1 MTAACSSSSGAGL
14 RRAAVVDVPGIDAFG
29 LVTSGQS
36 FVPSAATEQEVTDQ
50 VGLIERTYGAK
61 GRAIIADAQA
71 EADGI
76 NAYWKANGITQPP
89 ATVNDVIAVT
99 AFIGSI
105 FGAGGGAEASNSE
118 FLSQLQASLGPRKG
132 HEAWEDA
139 MLANDPEAPTTITKR
154 FNYPVLTG
162 GKVKGSL
169 VIDAGS
175 VQSLDP
181 TKPLGATPNAG
192 AAPVAPAPADGT
204 NPVAGTSSTYP
215 AAGPVPRRE
224 ASNFLVVN
232 PSRSATGNTVA
243 VMGPQL
249 GYYYPEIVE
258 QIDLKGPGVQAQGVA
273 VPGAAMYLLIGRTK
287 NYAWSL
293 TSADHDIRDVF
304 AEQLCNP
311 DGTPPTRQSTHYL
324 YNGVCRPFDIF
335 DAGTLNGTPVVYP
348 QSVHGPMIGTA
359 TVGGRPYALTRQ
371 RSTFGRDGLN
381 LAALKDMTDGRA
393 TTPSKFY
400 DTANEFGFTFN
411 WAYASRTDTAYFS
424 SGLLPRRA
432 RRPRPAPPDP
442 RHRRLRLARLP
453 QRGRAP
459 ARRRRAAGP
468 AAELEQQVGTGL
480 HARRRHPA
488 RLGPPRPAVQPV
500 PEPRRAGRRRQRDEP
515 GRDRGHPC
523 AGVAHRQPG
532 PPHRPRAE
540 RPRRQDGGRARRLG
554 AARRAA
560 SRCER

>member
-1 MTAACSSSSGAGL
+1 MTDADINADFLPENFKPVGATHEEPTGRPGTKIIYDSYGVPHVTGKTSADLAFGAGWVTA
-14 RRAAVVDVPGIDAFG
+14 RGPRPADRARAAAPPVPRWSTCPASTPSQPRHERPVVRAER
-29 LVTSGQS
+29 S
-36 FVPSAATEQEVTDQ
+36 ATEQEVTDQ

-76 NAYWKANGITQPP
+76 NAFWKANGITQPP

-139 MLANDPEAPTTITKR
+139 MLADDPEAPTTITKR

-175 VQSLDP
+175 VESLDP
-181 TKPLGATPNAG
+181 TKPLGAAPGAG

-204 NPVAGTSSTYP
+204 NPTAGTSSTYP
-215 AAGPVPRRE
+215 AAGPVPHRE

-273 VPGAAMYLLIGRTK
+273 VPGAAMYILIGRTK

-293 TSADHDIRDVF
+293 TSADHDVRDVF

-324 YNGVCRPFDIF
+324 FNGVCRPFEIF

-359 TVGGRPYALTRQ
+359 TVGGRPYALTPPALDVRQ
-371 RSTFGRDGLN
+371 GR
-381 LAALKDMTDGRA
+381 
-393 TTPSKFY
+393 PQ
-400 DTANEFGFTFN
+400 
-411 WAYASRTDTAYFS
+411 
-424 SGLLPRRA
+424 PRRPEGHDRRPGQHA
-432 RRPRPAPPDP
+432 EQVLRHGQRVRVHLQLGLRLADRHGVLLVGPAPPPSPRPRPAPPDA
-442 RHRRLRLARLP
+442 RHRRLRMARLP
-453 QRGRAP
+453 
-459 ARRRRAAGP
+459 
-468 AAELEQQVGTGL
+468 E
-480 HARRRHPA
+480 
-488 RLGPPRPAVQPV
+488 
-500 PEPRRAGRRRQRDEP
+500 
-515 GRDRGHPC
+515 
-523 AGVAHRQPG
+523 
-532 PPHRPRAE
+532 
-540 RPRRQDGGRARRLG
+540 
-554 AARRAA
+554 
-560 SRCER
+560 